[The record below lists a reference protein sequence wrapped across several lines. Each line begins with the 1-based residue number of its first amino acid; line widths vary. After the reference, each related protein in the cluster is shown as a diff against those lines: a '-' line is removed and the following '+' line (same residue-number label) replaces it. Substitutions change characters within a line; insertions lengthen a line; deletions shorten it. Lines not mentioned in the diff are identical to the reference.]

1 MKIVNNIREMQK
13 IALESKI
20 KGKKIALVPTMGF
33 LHEGHLSLIRKGKS
47 MADIVITTL
56 FVNPTQFAPNEDF
69 NQYPRDFERD
79 CKLCMENG
87 SDFLFSPETIEMYP
101 DGYSTSIEM
110 KGITDKFEGEYRPGH
125 FSGVAT
131 VVAKLFNATLPDF
144 AIFGQ
149 KDYQQTLVIKKLN
162 KDLNFNIDIIIAET
176 IREKD
181 GLAMSSRNKYLNTD
195 DRNKAPIIFFAISE
209 ATKMI
214 LNGEKSRK
222 NIDKILSDTLN
233 TIPEIQIDYAS
244 SALANTLEMPDNFSP
259 NDEIVIL
266 VAAKLGKTRLIDN
279 SIIKIPN

>member
-1 MKIVNNIREMQK
+1 
-13 IALESKI
+13 
-20 KGKKIALVPTMGF
+20 MGF

-214 LNGEKSRK
+214 LNGEKLRK

-259 NDEIVIL
+259 DDEIVIL